1 MTNNRNLNVTGG
13 LNFRELGGY
22 PTLDNQTVKWHKLL
36 RTAGLAGLTPE
47 DQQHL
52 SQYGVVA
59 DVDFRSK
66 DEQTMAPD
74 RVPVG
79 ATYHFLPV
87 FPADDQTD
95 ASATEAELEQRFNGD
110 DQAGYRHMV
119 DVYRKMITLPSA
131 QTAYRNFFATLSAND
146 AVQQS
151 VLFHCTAGKDRTG
164 IGAFLALSALNVD
177 PQVIKTDY
185 LLTNQNVMPKVE
197 AQSAAARQDGHTE
210 TFIQNIRALSTVNAD
225 YLDAAIKVINTQYG
239 GVQDYL
245 HDVLK
250 LSRNDLNNLK
260 QLYLD

>member
-79 ATYHFLPV
+79 ATYHFYPFSQLTIRPMLRQQK
-87 FPADDQTD
+87 PNSSS
-95 ASATEAELEQRFNGD
+95 AS
-110 DQAGYRHMV
+110 
-119 DVYRKMITLPSA
+119 
-131 QTAYRNFFATLSAND
+131 TAMTKR
-146 AVQQS
+146 
-151 VLFHCTAGKDRTG
+151 
-164 IGAFLALSALNVD
+164 
-177 PQVIKTDY
+177 VIVTW
-185 LLTNQNVMPKVE
+185 
-197 AQSAAARQDGHTE
+197 
-210 TFIQNIRALSTVNAD
+210 
-225 YLDAAIKVINTQYG
+225 
-239 GVQDYL
+239 
-245 HDVLK
+245 
-250 LSRNDLNNLK
+250 
-260 QLYLD
+260 